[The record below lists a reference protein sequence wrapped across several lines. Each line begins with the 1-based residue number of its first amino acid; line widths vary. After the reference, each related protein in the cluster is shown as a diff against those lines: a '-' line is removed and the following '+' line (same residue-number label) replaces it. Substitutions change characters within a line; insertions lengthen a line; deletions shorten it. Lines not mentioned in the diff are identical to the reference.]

1 MRIKTQMKNRIKKVN
16 KKAPKWQRN
25 RMVEQAMR
33 VTIINRAFDLDEPE
47 QAAIVA
53 HQGRRYP

>member
-25 RMVEQAMR
+25 RMAEQAMR
-33 VTIINRAFDLDEPE
+33 VTIINRAFD
-47 QAAIVA
+47 
-53 HQGRRYP
+53 

>member
-1 MRIKTQMKNRIKKVN
+1 MRIKTQMKNRIKKVS

-33 VTIINRAFDLDEPE
+33 VTLMNRAFDLDEPA
-47 QAAIVA
+47 QAAIA
-53 HQGRRYP
+53 EHQGRRYP

>member
-1 MRIKTQMKNRIKKVN
+1 MRIKTQMKNRIKKVS

-33 VTIINRAFDLDEPE
+33 VTIINRAFDLEEPE
-47 QAAIVA
+47 EAAIA
-53 HQGRRYP
+53 THIGRRYP

>member
-1 MRIKTQMKNRIKKVN
+1 MRIKTQMKNRIKKVS

-33 VTIINRAFDLDEPE
+33 VTLMNRAFDLDEPA
-47 QAAIVA
+47 QAAIAA

>member
-1 MRIKTQMKNRIKKVN
+1 MRVKTQMKNRIKKVN

-33 VTIINRAFDLDEPE
+33 VTLMNRAFDLDEPE
-47 QAAIVA
+47 QAAIA
-53 HQGRRYP
+53 THQGRRYP

>member
-33 VTIINRAFDLDEPE
+33 VTIINRAF
-47 QAAIVA
+47 
-53 HQGRRYP
+53 RFR

>member
-1 MRIKTQMKNRIKKVN
+1 MRIKTQMKNRIKKVS

-25 RMVEQAMR
+25 RMAEQAMR
-33 VTIINRAFDLDEPE
+33 VTIINKAFDLDEPE
-47 QAAIVA
+47 QAAIAA

>member
-1 MRIKTQMKNRIKKVN
+1 MRVNTRKMRIKKVN

-25 RMVEQAMR
+25 RMAEQSMR
-33 VTIINRAFDLDEPE
+33 VTIINRAFDLDETE
-47 QAAIVA
+47 HAAIAA